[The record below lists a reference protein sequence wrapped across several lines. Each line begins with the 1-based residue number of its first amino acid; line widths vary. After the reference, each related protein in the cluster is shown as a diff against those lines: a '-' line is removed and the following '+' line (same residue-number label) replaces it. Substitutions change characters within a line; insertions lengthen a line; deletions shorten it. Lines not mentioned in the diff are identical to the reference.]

1 MLRHVNKKLKRLRG
15 GLTGWFVKLVM
26 FGILPLSIHA
36 QTIPSDAGLT
46 PTRQGAD
53 IVVTQAW
60 VDDANR
66 AFEEVL
72 KLREAVESL
81 QVSERQSREKLQEE
95 LEGTIASLQRLIAIQ
110 DRTILA
116 YENYT
121 TTVTKLYESLIR
133 VQQTII
139 DKLTDTILNP
149 KRDSKLVKLFKGVFK
164 VVEKAVLVLSGVGIG
179 KAIGG

>member
-1 MLRHVNKKLKRLRG
+1 M
-15 GLTGWFVKLVM
+15 
-26 FGILPLSIHA
+26 
-36 QTIPSDAGLT
+36 
-46 PTRQGAD
+46 
-53 IVVTQAW
+53 
-60 VDDANR
+60 
-66 AFEEVL
+66 L